1 MSTRT
6 DDRTPASPTRTT
18 KRPGGRRPAGTRR
31 AEAKTRA
38 AMDPRLRARRAEVA
52 RAEGRRRLRI
62 VIALSVVTV
71 GVIAGFWAV
80 DSPLFDVDEIA
91 VVGNDRVEADHLRE
105 VAGIVPG
112 TPLLDVDLQ
121 GAADR
126 VAALPWVA
134 SVAVERSIGGEV
146 AIVVVERTPGPVLPP
161 ADGGWVLVDDSG
173 RQLERVEARPVGSIP
188 VAGIGLDGRLG
199 QPVDADAQRVLR
211 VLGGLSVA
219 AAEAT
224 SQVILDQGTIFLT
237 LSDGGRVRL
246 GDHTGLETKMV
257 ALETMLDRVD
267 LRCLH
272 EIDLRVASA
281 PSLTR
286 RNAGTDPH
294 QPVTDLETCQ

>member
-1 MSTRT
+1 MTTRT
-6 DDRTPASPTRTT
+6 DTRTPTSRGTT
-18 KRPGGRRPAGTRR
+18 KRPSGRSRT
-31 AEAKTRA
+31 EAKNRA

-62 VIALSVVTV
+62 VVALTVVTV
-71 GVIAGFWAV
+71 GVFAGFWAV
-80 DSPLFDVDEIA
+80 DSPLFDVDDVV
-91 VVGNDRVEADHLRE
+91 VVGNDRVDADVLRE
-105 VAGIVPG
+105 VAAITPG

-126 VAALPWVA
+126 VADLPWIA

-146 AIVVVERTPGPVLPP
+146 AVVVVERTPGQVLP
-161 ADGGWVLVDDSG
+161 ATGGGWVLVDVSG
-173 RQLERVEARPVGSIP
+173 RQLERVEAPPVGSIP

-211 VLGGLSVA
+211 VLDGLSTDVGEA
-219 AAEAT
+219 A
-224 SQVILDQGTIFLT
+224 SQVILDEGTIFLT
-237 LSDGGRVRL
+237 LAEGGRVRL
-246 GDHTGLETKMV
+246 GDHTGLEAKMV
-257 ALETMLDRVD
+257 ALETMLARVD